1 MTGPSETFIGASER
15 TMPSALG
22 DTAALTKGNDRA
34 ARSRRSSGARD
45 PNPIPQEG
53 QPRQV
58 HLPGD
63 GEVRGWW
70 MSLAEK
76 HSLSLEATARDR
88 TALVERD
95 DEVPA
100 RRREDARLWLATVPV
115 VLGAELRGYSAE
127 SRISAFS
134 RSGGV
139 P

>member
-1 MTGPSETFIGASER
+1 VPVTRTRSPRRGSHDRFTCLEMER
-15 TMPSALG
+15 F
-22 DTAALTKGNDRA
+22 AAG
-34 ARSRRSSGARD
+34 G
-45 PNPIPQEG
+45 
-53 QPRQV
+53 
-58 HLPGD
+58 
-63 GEVRGWW
+63 
-70 MSLAEK
+70 LAEK
-76 HSLSLEATARDR
+76 HSFSLEATARDR